1 MKIHRSKDVTEKKG
15 IKYQVSMES
24 GEQRAMDQWAIEITM
39 ILVCPS
45 ENATRNI
52 LHFFFLFG
60 SKGRTRY

>member
-1 MKIHRSKDVTEKKG
+1 MKIHRSKDTTEKKSK
-15 IKYQVSMES
+15 KYKVSMES
-24 GEQRAMDQWAIEITM
+24 GEKTAMDQQAIEITM

-52 LHFFFLFG
+52 LHFFFLFS